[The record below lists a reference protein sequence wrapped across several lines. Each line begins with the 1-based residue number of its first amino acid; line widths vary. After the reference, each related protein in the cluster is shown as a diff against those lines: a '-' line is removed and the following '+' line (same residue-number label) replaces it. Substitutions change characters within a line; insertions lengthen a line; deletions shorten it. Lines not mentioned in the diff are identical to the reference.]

1 MKGPEWLTLRGSAV
15 SNAHSHFI
23 EDWSE
28 AAGNLG
34 PSAPGQSQRREGNGA
49 FLGSIS
55 KRTNH
60 G

>member
-15 SNAHSHFI
+15 SDAHSHFI

-28 AAGNLG
+28 AAGNSG
-34 PSAPGQSQRREGNGA
+34 PPVPGQSQRREGSGA
-49 FLGSIS
+49 SLGSIIML
-55 KRTNH
+55 TNH